1 MSALMLCWCLAVVAI
16 GMTVAAASAFTP
28 EVGAALRT
36 AKNLY
41 VATERADGSLS
52 KVAPVWFMFDG
63 EAIYFTTAPGTHKA
77 RRIRKGS
84 PLYVWVGQAD
94 GPHFV
99 GRAELLRDP
108 ELAAR
113 MAPVYNQKYW
123 IAWMGLFRPSPDRVR
138 AGKTVIVK
146 VMPRAD

>member
-1 MSALMLCWCLAVVAI
+1 MSALMLCWGLAVVVI
-16 GMTVAAASAFTP
+16 GMTVAVASAFTP

-146 VMPRAD
+146 VMPRPD